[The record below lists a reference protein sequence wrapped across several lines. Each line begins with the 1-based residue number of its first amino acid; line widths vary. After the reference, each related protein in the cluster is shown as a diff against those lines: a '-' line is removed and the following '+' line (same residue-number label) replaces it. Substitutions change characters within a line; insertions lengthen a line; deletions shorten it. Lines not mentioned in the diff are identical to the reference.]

1 MTAHRYWRL
10 LLPAISVN
18 SGIRACVSEMELRTS
33 IGGSSVAS
41 GGTASASS
49 ELSGVYA
56 ASKAFDGSS
65 ASSNGWISA
74 TEVNYWLKYDFGS
87 GNEKDIVEIKLY
99 TPAASG
105 GSVAITYFPVFGIFQ
120 YSDDDVTW
128 VNHLYIGGMEQS
140 YNKSY
145 VFNTSTNAAA
155 NKRTYT
161 LLSAD
166 NKNIIRKTP
175 FTGDYCLSGVTT
187 NMATP
192 VPRRICLH
200 DQVSRQLIAT
210 THSKADGVF
219 EFDYLDNREF
229 VVIGVDD
236 SGTQNDIVFSHIAPV
251 PR

>member
-1 MTAHRYWRL
+1 MASHRYWRL
-10 LLPAISVN
+10 LIPAAARSSNYAQIS
-18 SGIRACVSEMELRTS
+18 ELELRES

-49 ELSGVYA
+49 TMNATYA
-56 ASKAFDGSS
+56 ASKAFDGSHTS
-65 ASSNGWISA
+65 GNAWSSITYG
-74 TEVNYWLKYDFGS
+74 TDWLKYDFGA

-99 TPAASG
+99 TPDSSG
-105 GSVAITYFPVFGIFQ
+105 GSINPGAFPKYAVFQ

-128 VNHLYIGGMEQS
+128 VDHLYIGGMEQS

-145 VFNTSTNAAA
+145 VFNTSTNAPS
-155 NKRTYT
+155 NIVTSR
-161 LLSAD
+161 LLDAEQ
-166 NKNIIRKTP
+166 KNFIRKTP

-192 VPRRICLH
+192 APRQICLY
-200 DQVSRQLIAT
+200 DQASRQLIAT

-219 EFDYLDNREF
+219 EFDYLANREF

-236 SGTQNDIVFSHIAPV
+236 SGTQNDIVYSHITPV